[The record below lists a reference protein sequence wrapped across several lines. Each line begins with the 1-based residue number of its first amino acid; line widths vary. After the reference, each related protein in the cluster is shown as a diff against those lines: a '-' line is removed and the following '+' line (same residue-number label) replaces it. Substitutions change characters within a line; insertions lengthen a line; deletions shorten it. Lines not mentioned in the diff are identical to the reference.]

1 MYAGFGEDLFL
12 PLQPDIKRGVSE
24 GVVHLDLI
32 VLQALGLSHLSLST
46 LERGFPHLMH
56 LTSTSS
62 LPFVRVP
69 QIFRLEKPQ
78 GHLSGSSSPII
89 CFTMLSDLSSFFPF
103 FLRHGLFIKVFQR
116 HGSRRGGHC
125 VPYPGHDR

>member
-1 MYAGFGEDLFL
+1 MSTGFIEDLIL
-12 PLQPDIKRGVSE
+12 PLQPDIKREVLE

-56 LTSTSS
+56 RTSISS

-89 CFTMLSDLSSFFPF
+89 CFNLSSDLSIF
-103 FLRHGLFIKVFQR
+103 FLLFFRGPQERFKRFGR
-116 HGSRRGGHC
+116 RRGGQRI
-125 VPYPGHDR
+125 PYPGHDR